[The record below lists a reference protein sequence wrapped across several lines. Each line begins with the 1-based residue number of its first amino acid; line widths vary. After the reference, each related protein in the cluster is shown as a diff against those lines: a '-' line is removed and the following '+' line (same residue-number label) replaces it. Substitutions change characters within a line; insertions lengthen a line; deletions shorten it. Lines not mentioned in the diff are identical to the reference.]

1 MAAANQDPKAVNQD
15 PKFDFDFYLLR
26 NPDLRHMSYEE
37 ALHHWKEC
45 GKKEGREGSKDEFK
59 KLNKI
64 TLDPKFYKDFYHDVT
79 NFTDAEALVHYVNH
93 GRHEGR
99 LPVKKILNQTTKI
112 GIIIHLYE
120 TSLAPEM
127 LEYQN
132 CVKGVFAHVHTLI
145 SVSDQI
151 KDSKVQEI
159 QQMFPSAYIYRV
171 PNKGVDVLP
180 FINAVQYIR
189 QNKIEI
195 DYIFKIHTKLSN
207 NPGEGLP
214 HWRKQLIVPIV
225 RYKNLCV
232 LQHYFK
238 KYDNIG
244 YVSAQSCV
252 LPKNYDLDFPQ
263 NIDGVNELINKFPHL
278 EKDWTDFNGGNMFW
292 ISYKV
297 IDQYLTDE
305 LIDYMIP
312 KFNEGKP
319 PNNLKD
325 KGIYIDYLC
334 ERLFTGVFC
343 YDKMNIFLND
353 DIVAKR
359 GLGIENGSINHKY
372 FYQPRVFSF
381 SKPKDLI
388 VNSEDIP

>member
-1 MAAANQDPKAVNQD
+1 MAAANQNPN
-15 PKFDFDFYLLR
+15 FDYDFYLFR
-26 NPDLRHMSYEE
+26 NPDLRNMNPEQ
-37 ALHHWKEC
+37 ALKHWNEF
-45 GKKEGREGSKDEFK
+45 GKKEGRECSREEFK

-64 TLDPKFYKDFYHDVT
+64 TFDPAFYKDFYHDVT
-79 NFTDAEALVHYVNH
+79 NFTDNEALVHYVNH

-99 LPVKKILNQTTKI
+99 LPLKRILNHTTKVT
-112 GIIIHLYE
+112 IIIHLYE
-120 TSLAPEM
+120 TKLAPEM
-127 LEYQN
+127 LDYQN
-132 CVKGVFAHVHTLI
+132 AIKGIFAHVNTII

-151 KDSKVQEI
+151 KEPILNEVRAL
-159 QQMFPSAYIYRV
+159 FPKAYIYKV

-180 FINAVQYIR
+180 FINAIQYMR
-189 QNKIEI
+189 QNKIEC
-195 DYIFKIHTKLSN
+195 DYIFKIHTKLTN
-207 NPGEGLP
+207 NAGEGLP
-214 HWRKQLIVPIV
+214 NWRKHLILPLV
-225 RYKNLCV
+225 RYKNLCI

-263 NIDGVNELINKFPHL
+263 NIDGVNEIINKFPHL

-297 IDQYLTDE
+297 IEQYLTDE
-305 LIDYMIP
+305 LINYMIP
-312 KFNEGKP
+312 KFNQGKP
-319 PNNLKD
+319 PNNLED

-343 YDKMNIFLND
+343 YDKMNIFVNE

-359 GLGIENGSINHKY
+359 GLGIENGVINHKY

-388 VNSEDIP
+388 FSSDDIP